1 MRLRWTAP
9 RRLIRHTLAVA
20 ALLAFA
26 GTLHADTAGDG
37 APIPLLWK
45 VSDADSSLYL
55 LGSFHLLRPEDY
67 PLSRDVDVALADAE
81 KVVFEIPPEEL
92 GSPMLGV
99 QMGQAALRTDGT
111 TLDSELPAQTRQ
123 ALAAWLDANA
133 AQLQK
138 MQLPPQAMQM
148 FEPWFVGLM
157 VALTEMNKAG
167 LDSALGLDAHLA
179 RKAGQAGKATEGL
192 ETGTEQIAFL
202 DGMDRAEQL
211 QFLQQALEGATEG
224 RAEIDKLHAAW
235 RKGDAEAL
243 WAGMAADMR
252 REFPDLYRRINV
264 ERNAAWVPKLE
275 AKLRAPGGGDVLAV
289 VGALHLLGEDGVV
302 EKLRAKGYEVERI
315 CSACAGK

>member
-1 MRLRWTAP
+1 MRLRWNAA
-9 RRLIRHTLAVA
+9 RHMIRPALAVA
-20 ALLAFA
+20 TFLAFA
-26 GTLHADTAGDG
+26 GAAHADTAGDK
-37 APIPLLWK
+37 APVPLMWK
-45 VSDADSSLYL
+45 VSDQDSSLYL

-92 GSPMLGV
+92 GSPMLGM

-111 TLDSELPAQTRQ
+111 TLDSELPDDTRQ
-123 ALAAWLDANA
+123 ALAAWLEANA
-133 AQLQK
+133 AELQQ

-157 VALTEMNKAG
+157 VTVTEMRKAG
-167 LDSALGLDAHLA
+167 LDPALGLDAHLA
-179 RKAGQAGKATEGL
+179 KKAGETGKATSGL
-192 ETGTEQIAFL
+192 ETGAEQVAFL

-211 QFLQQALEGATEG
+211 QFLQQSLEGAAEG

-235 RKGDAEAL
+235 RSGDAEAL

-252 REFPDLYRRINV
+252 REFPGLYRRINV
-264 ERNAAWVPKLE
+264 ERNEAWVPKLE
-275 AKLRAPGGGDVLAV
+275 AKLRAPDGNDVLVV

-302 EKLRAKGYEVERI
+302 EKLREKGYEVERI
-315 CSACAGK
+315 CSACSR